1 MIQEIL
7 LSQLLLMDLNQ
18 SSFNTPRDAQ
28 ESQRSTLRKEKRNQ
42 LSWLGKKLMLVLYL
56 NLGTGVML
64 VEEIIFHGT

>member
-1 MIQEIL
+1 
-7 LSQLLLMDLNQ
+7 MDLNQ
-18 SSFNTPRDAQ
+18 SSFNTPRDVQ

-56 NLGTGVML
+56 KLGTGVML